1 MAKEKTAAQTAT
13 VATKAAQKVGKE
25 VLKLNPD
32 IKEVFVTSDGTAFY
46 ARNDA
51 QNHAY
56 GLKNRDVVRVTRDKQ
71 PEAAEET
78 PGEGEAPESEPETP
92 NADE

>member
-1 MAKEKTAAQTAT
+1 MAKEKTAAQTAS
-13 VATKAAQKVGKE
+13 VATKAAQKAGRE
-25 VLKLNPD
+25 ILKLNPD

-71 PEAAEET
+71 PEATEEET
-78 PGEGEAPESEPETP
+78 PAEAEAEPTNETE
-92 NADE
+92 NTDE